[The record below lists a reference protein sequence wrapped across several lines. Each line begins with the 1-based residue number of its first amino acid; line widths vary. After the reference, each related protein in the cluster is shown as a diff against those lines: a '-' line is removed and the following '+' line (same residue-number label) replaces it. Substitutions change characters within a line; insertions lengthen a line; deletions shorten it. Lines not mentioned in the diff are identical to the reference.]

1 MTMDYDDDAK
11 MLRDGPVE
19 DENLR
24 FASNITTSAAPAE
37 DLALVS

>member
-1 MTMDYDDDAK
+1 MTMDYNSDAK

-24 FASNITTSAAPAE
+24 FSSNIATSVAAE
-37 DLALVS
+37 DLVLIA